1 MSLLITPPPTTQ
13 STQTEVKKHFC
24 TYPGLSWLKGAKGVS
39 VSVRVLT
46 KAQPFVPVPVSRGQ
60 QPRIAAAPSL
70 AQPVTRC
77 LGAEQAL
84 YIIKAIPEPLLGSPH
99 CLCIY
104 PEICTHYA
112 LCICTPQICTH
123 TH

>member
-1 MSLLITPPPTTQ
+1 M
-13 STQTEVKKHFC
+13 
-24 TYPGLSWLKGAKGVS
+24 
-39 VSVRVLT
+39 SVRVLT

-84 YIIKAIPEPLLGSPH
+84 YIIKAIPQPLLGSPH
-99 CLCIY
+99 SLRIEY
-104 PEICTHYA
+104 MLKYVLVEVYKHSICVGV
-112 LCICTPQICTH
+112 I
-123 TH
+123 